1 MSQQYAP
8 TLAYCYCGELAVILD
23 VAQDRYFALAVQQE
37 TGGSWSA
44 LLGLK
49 QLPSYSE
56 AIARGTLFTGPQGHK
71 VSGEYPI
78 LKKTNLLLLSL
89 TAAAL
94 VTDMLYRRRIR
105 RQSFQTVIEREFHR
119 PMSYWPDRLQPDL
132 TALRTAFEKIGPM
145 VGKDGRCLSRSFAYR
160 LLAKRFGYNVE
171 LVVGVKV
178 DPFAAHCWVEYESQ
192 VANDSL
198 EQVRLFNPILIL

>member
-1 MSQQYAP
+1 MSQQHAP

-37 TGGSWSA
+37 TGGSRSA
-44 LLGLK
+44 LPGLE

-56 AIARGTLFTGPQGHK
+56 AIAQDTVFTGPHDNK
-71 VSGEYPI
+71 VTGEYPI
-78 LKKTNLLLLSL
+78 LKKINLLLLAL
-89 TAAAL
+89 MVAAL

-105 RQSFQTVIEREFHR
+105 NQSFQAVIAREYHR
-119 PMSYWPDRLQPDL
+119 PMSYWPARLQPDL
-132 TALRTAFEKIGPM
+132 TALRTAFENIGPM

-160 LLAKRFGYNVE
+160 LLAKRFGYNVN
-171 LVVGVKV
+171 LIIGVKV
-178 DPFAAHCWVEYESQ
+178 DPFAAHCWVEYGSQ

>member
-23 VAQDRYFALAVQQE
+23 VAQDRYFAIAAQQE
-37 TGGSWSA
+37 PNGSRPA
-44 LLGLK
+44 RQRLE
-49 QLPSYSE
+49 QLTSYSE
-56 AIARGTLFTGPQGHK
+56 ALAQGTLFTGPQGHN

-78 LKKTNLLLLSL
+78 LKKTYLLLLPL
-89 TAAAL
+89 MAAAL

-105 RQSFQTVIEREFHR
+105 RQSFQMVIEREFHR
-119 PMSYWPDRLQPDL
+119 PMSYWPARLQPDL
-132 TALRTAFEKIGPM
+132 PALRTAFERIGPM

-160 LLAKRFGYNVE
+160 LLAKRFGYNVK
-171 LVVGVKV
+171 LVIGVKV
-178 DPFAAHCWVEYESQ
+178 DPFAAHCWVEYGSQ